1 MKARPELVVGIALAL
16 VLFVIL
22 ARPVLHSIREDWAL
36 ATRTIYVRYVDT
48 FLVFLIAVLSISLLL
63 TSYLA
68 YRREHAPPLFWLVG
82 VFALFSLKAV
92 LTLLDLAVGGPKFWL
107 VDTISHLLDF
117 AILLL
122 FALALLYG

>member
-1 MKARPELVVGIALAL
+1 M
-16 VLFVIL
+16 LFVII
-22 ARPVLHSIREDWAL
+22 ARPVLHGIREDWAL
-36 ATRTIYVRYVDT
+36 LTRTIYVRYVDT

-82 VFALFSLKAV
+82 VFALFSLKAI
-92 LTLLDLAVGGPKFWL
+92 LTLMDLAAGGPKFWL